1 MKGLEDKVVLVTG
14 SGRGIGKETAK
25 RFAGEGAKTVVCDI
39 DMETVDETVDEIE
52 EEGGEALGIELDVTD
67 LERVET
73 VMERIVDEYG
83 SLDVLINNA
92 GITAD
97 SLLVKMS
104 EEQFDKVLNVNLKG
118 VFNCGREAAKI
129 MIEQEE
135 GVILN
140 ASSISGVYGN
150 VGQTNYAATK
160 FGVIGITKTW
170 AKELGPKGI
179 RVNAV
184 APGFTKTRML
194 DTVPDK
200 VLDSLEDDTP
210 LRRLGEP
217 EEIAD
222 VYVYLASDE
231 ASYITGEV
239 IEVTG
244 GLVI

>member
-39 DMETVDETVDEIE
+39 DMETVDGTVDEIE
-52 EEGGEALGIELDVTD
+52 EEGGEALGLEVDVTD

-73 VMERIVDEYG
+73 VMERIVDEFG

-104 EEQFDKVLNVNLKG
+104 EEQFDKVLDVNLKG

-200 VLDSLEDDTP
+200 VLDNLGDDTP